1 MAEQSYKTA
10 LITGASSGLG
20 RGLALWLARRG
31 TKVYAAARRKELLE
45 ALAQE
50 AQAAGLSV
58 EPVEM
63 DVANAEATRER
74 IAAVDSACGGLDL
87 VVANAGVAGETRAQR
102 FKWELARQII
112 DVNVTG
118 AVATLSAV
126 LPQMVERDRG
136 HLVGVSSLAGYRG
149 LSRNAAYSASK
160 AFLSTFLESL
170 RVDLRGTGVRVTCI
184 NPGFIKTDMTAKNK
198 HPMPFLLE
206 AEDAVER
213 MGHAIVRGDTVY
225 SFPWQ
230 LSAPLRLV
238 KVMPDAL
245 FDPLMRKVR

>member
-31 TKVYAAARRKELLE
+31 TKVYAAARRKDLLE

-50 AQAAGLSV
+50 AQSAGLSV

-74 IAAVDSACGGLDL
+74 IQAVDAACGGLDL
-87 VVANAGVAGETRAQR
+87 VVANAGVGAETYAKR
-102 FKWELARQII
+102 FNWESARKII

-160 AFLSTFLESL
+160 AFLSTFMESL

-213 MGHAIVRGDTVY
+213 MGKAIVRGDTVF

>member
-31 TKVYAAARRKELLE
+31 TKVYAAARRKDLLE
-45 ALAQE
+45 TLAQE
-50 AQAAGLSV
+50 AQAAGLSM

-74 IAAVDSACGGLDL
+74 IQAVDSACGGLDL
-87 VVANAGVAGETRAQR
+87 VVANAGVGLETNARR
-102 FKWELARQII
+102 FNWESARKII

-160 AFLSTFLESL
+160 AFLSTFMESL

-184 NPGFIKTDMTAKNK
+184 NPGFIKTEMTAKNK
-198 HPMPFLLE
+198 HPMPFLLT

-213 MGHAIVRGDTVY
+213 MGRAIVRGDTVF

-230 LSAPLRLV
+230 LAAPLKLV

-245 FDPLMRKVR
+245 FDPLMRKAR